1 MNGSLFQ
8 AQMDTPGK
16 DITPD
21 DSLRHMASSE
31 KGILHRDAFSYAN
44 FQERK
49 PQAQRDWQ
57 DLLQGRA
64 HNAHIVDVCAYRLL
78 YRKIFLVS
86 SPISSVASSA
96 QVSQKVY
103 ELRLIGREL
112 LKTLLQMMLRHA
124 DRSRGVFQ
132 AQKVRGDE

>member
-1 MNGSLFQ
+1 MANGSLFQ

-21 DSLRHMASSE
+21 DSLSHMASSE

-49 PQAQRDWQ
+49 PQAQRDW
-57 DLLQGRA
+57 LEIFSGRA
-64 HNAHIVDVCAYRLL
+64 HNAHIVYVCAYRLL
-78 YRKIFLVS
+78 CRKIFLIS

-96 QVSQKVY
+96 QVSRKVS

-112 LKTLLQMMLRHA
+112 LKTLLQMIL
-124 DRSRGVFQ
+124 
-132 AQKVRGDE
+132 